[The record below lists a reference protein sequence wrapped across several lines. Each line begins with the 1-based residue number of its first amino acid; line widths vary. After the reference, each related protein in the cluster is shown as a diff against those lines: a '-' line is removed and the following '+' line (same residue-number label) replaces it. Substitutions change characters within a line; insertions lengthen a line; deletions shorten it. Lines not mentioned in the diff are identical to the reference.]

1 MSLPSLHDLCYAQY
15 EPSHFTRVRE
25 LFKTVWGANRSHEYD
40 AKHWNEALTGV
51 CPAVVGLCEGQI
63 VGFYMV
69 WPMPFSDGQ
78 EQVLG
83 GQPIDS
89 MVHPNFQGKG
99 MLRELA
105 CRCYELSNES
115 KLAVMFGAPN
125 RAAYA
130 GNVGALNWCHVGN
143 ILELVRPL
151 PPMLRCKTRWIEQE
165 DRWICDSAD
174 SELSACIAQRDCPP
188 EVSILC
194 EELAPIKRSWQ
205 ISRTIKW
212 MNYRYRSIPD
222 AEYYT
227 ISLPEERDCRGVAV
241 CGFRKS
247 GPGLK
252 ATLVEMSANDEIARK
267 AVINAA
273 ASWAR
278 HRGARYL
285 VAKSTNND
293 PNERLFWRGFVP
305 FRRTALI
312 SRTLTAR
319 CFLANAYSP
328 KAWVLFGGA
337 FDTM

>member
-1 MSLPSLHDLCYAQY
+1 MSSFHLQDVHYLRYEASYFSQLRDL
-15 EPSHFTRVRE
+15 FRI
-25 LFKTVWGANRSHEYD
+25 VWGENRSPEYD
-40 AKHWNEALTGV
+40 AKHWNETLTGV
-51 CPAVVGLCEGQI
+51 CPAVVALCEGEV

-69 WPMPFSDGQ
+69 WPMLFSDGQ

-89 MVHPNFQGKG
+89 MVHPSFQGKG

-105 CRCYELSNES
+105 CRCYELCNQN

-130 GNVGALNWCHVGN
+130 GNVGALNWCHVCN
-143 ILELVRPL
+143 IIDLVRPL
-151 PPMLRCKTRWIEQE
+151 TPIPYPKTCWVEQE
-165 DRWICDSAD
+165 GGWICDNAD
-174 SELSACIAQRDCPP
+174 SELSGCVAQSDFSPG
-188 EVSILC
+188 VAILC
-194 EELAPIKRSWQ
+194 EELAPLKQSWQ
-205 ISRTIKW
+205 VSRTIKW
-212 MNYRYRSIPD
+212 MEYRYRSVPD

-227 ISLPEERDCRGVAV
+227 IRLPDKRGRRGAAV

-247 GPGLK
+247 SSGVK
-252 ATLVEMSANDEIARK
+252 ATLVEMIAADEIARK
-267 AVINAA
+267 AVANAA

-278 HRGARYL
+278 HKGARYL
-285 VAKSTNND
+285 VAKSTAND

-312 SRTLTAR
+312 SRTLTWR
-319 CFLANAYSP
+319 CYSANAFSP
-328 KAWVLFGGA
+328 TAWVLFGGA

>member
-1 MSLPSLHDLCYAQY
+1 MSSADLQGVRYARY
-15 EPSHFTRVRE
+15 EASHFTQLRE
-25 LFKTVWGANRSHEYD
+25 LFKTVWGASRSAEYD
-40 AKHWNEALTGV
+40 AKHWNETLTGL
-51 CPAVVGLCEGQI
+51 CPAVVGLCEGRV

-69 WPMPFSDGQ
+69 WPMLFSDGQ

-89 MVHPNFQGKG
+89 MIHPSFQGKG

-105 CRCYELSNES
+105 CRCYELCNE
-115 KLAVMFGAPN
+115 KKFAVMFGAPN
-125 RAAYA
+125 RAAYT

-143 ILELVRPL
+143 ILDLVRPL
-151 PPMLRCKTRWIEQE
+151 TPISYPKTCWVEQE
-165 DRWICDSAD
+165 GGWICDSAD
-174 SELSACIAQRDCPP
+174 SELSACVAQSDCPP

-194 EELAPIKRSWQ
+194 EGLAPLKRRWQ
-205 ISRTIKW
+205 ISRTTRW
-212 MNYRYRSIPD
+212 MDYRYRSAPD

-227 ISLPEERDCRGVAV
+227 VRLPDKRDRRGAAV

-247 GPGLK
+247 GSGVK
-252 ATLVEMSANDEIARK
+252 ASLVELIGTDEIARK
-267 AVINAA
+267 AVVRAT

-278 HRGARYL
+278 HKGARYL
-285 VAKSTNND
+285 FAKSTTND

-312 SRTLTAR
+312 SRTLTWR
-319 CFLANAYSP
+319 CYSANAFSP
-328 KAWVLFGGA
+328 TAWVLFGGA